1 MNTFF
6 GIIIAIIAFG
16 AIVTVHE
23 FGHFFVAKLC
33 GMKVNEFSIGMGPL
47 LFKWGKG
54 ETQYSLR
61 ALPIGGYCAMEGE
74 ETDSENERAFNKKP
88 VWQRFLVVVAGAVM
102 NILLAFVIILISTC
116 MQETLI
122 STVVAEFDEN
132 ATSVESGLSVN
143 DKIVEVNGRHIFVY
157 SDITYEMLNDED
169 GILQMKVIRDGKKVT
184 LSSVKFNLS
193 PDENGKNQITN
204 DFKVYGMRK
213 TFPRIIGTAFNETI
227 STGRLIYLS
236 LFDMLRGKY
245 GLNDMSG
252 AVGVVSAITQVASYG
267 LATLLYF
274 IALISINIGIFN
286 LLPIPALDGG
296 TLVLLI
302 VEAIRRKPIPRK
314 YETAIKLVGFALL
327 IALMIVVNIND
338 VIKLIRGQ
346 L

>member
-6 GIIIAIIAFG
+6 GILIAIIAFG

-33 GMKVNEFSIGMGPL
+33 GIKVNEFSIGMGPL

-74 ETDSENERAFNKKP
+74 DEESDNDRAFNKKP
-88 VWQRFLVVVAGAVM
+88 VWKRFLVVAAGATM
-102 NILLAFVIILISTC
+102 NIILAFVIILVSTC
-116 MQETLI
+116 MQKTLV

-132 ATSVESGLSVN
+132 ATSAQSGLMVD

-169 GILQMKVIRDGKKVT
+169 GILSMKVIRDGKKIT
-184 LSSVKFNLS
+184 LDSVKFNLT

-204 DFKVYGMRK
+204 DFKVYGYKK
-213 TFPRIIGTAFNETI
+213 TFPRIISQSFNETI

-236 LFDMLRGKY
+236 LFDMIHGKY

-252 AVGVVSAITQVASYG
+252 AVGVVSVITQVASYG
-267 LATLLYF
+267 IATLLYF

-286 LLPIPALDGG
+286 LLPFPALDGG

-302 VEAIRRKPIPRK
+302 IEAIRGKPIPQK

-327 IALMIVVNIND
+327 IALMVVVNIND

>member
-1 MNTFF
+1 MNTVL

-23 FGHFFVAKLC
+23 FGHFFVAKRF
-33 GMKVNEFSIGMGPL
+33 GIKVNEFSIGMGPL

-61 ALPIGGYCAMEGE
+61 ALPIGGFCAMEGE
-74 ETDSENERAFNKKP
+74 ETASDNERAYNKKP
-88 VWQRFLVVVAGAVM
+88 VWQRFLVVAAGAFM
-102 NILLAFVIILISTC
+102 NIVLAFVIILISTC
-116 MQETLI
+116 MQTTLI
-122 STVVAEFDEN
+122 STVVADFDEN
-132 ATSVESGLSVN
+132 ATSAQSGLCKD

-169 GILQMKVIRDGKKVT
+169 GILEMKVIRNGEKVT
-184 LSSVKFNLS
+184 LNSVKFALT
-193 PDENGKNQITN
+193 PDENGKNQITH
-204 DFKVYGMRK
+204 DFKVYAYKK
-213 TFPRIIGTAFNETI
+213 TFPRILSVAFNETI

-252 AVGVVSAITQVASYG
+252 AVGVVSVISQAASYG
-267 LATLLYF
+267 LATLLYL

-302 VEAIRRKPIPRK
+302 VEAIRRKPIPQK
-314 YETAIKLVGFALL
+314 YETAIKLIGFALL
-327 IALMIVVNIND
+327 ITLMIVGNIND